1 MPSSGGSS
9 QPRDQTQVSALQA
22 DSLLTEPAGKP
33 KNTGVGSLPLLQEV
47 CLTQESKQG
56 LLHCRQILYRLS
68 QQESLK
74 ATETKATAAHTDFCA
89 RVSPVSSSTVKG
101 AAQSVRGLSG
111 LPLGSSGPLAQSKEA

>member
-1 MPSSGGSS
+1 MS
-9 QPRDQTQVSALQA
+9 
-22 DSLLTEPAGKP
+22 DSLRPTRLLYPWNSPG
-33 KNTGVGSLPLLQEV
+33 NSGIGCHSLLWGIF
-47 CLTQESKQG
+47 LTQRSKQG

-89 RVSPVSSSTVKG
+89 RVSPVSSGTVKG
-101 AAQSVRGLSG
+101 AAQSVRGRSG